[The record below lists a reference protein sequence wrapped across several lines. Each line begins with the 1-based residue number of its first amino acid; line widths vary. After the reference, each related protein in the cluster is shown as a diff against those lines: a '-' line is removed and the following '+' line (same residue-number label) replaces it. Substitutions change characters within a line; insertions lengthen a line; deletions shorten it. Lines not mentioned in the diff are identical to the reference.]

1 MLALTIAMAVLA
13 VAFAVVALGG
23 ATALRQRV
31 IAAADAAALAAADTA
46 LGAAPGSPCANADRV
61 AAAHG
66 ATLVRC
72 ELDGL
77 IATVETTA
85 SVAGIPVRARSR
97 AGPPPDGG
105 VSG

>member
-1 MLALTIAMAVLA
+1 MKNSYARSGVELQGAKPLDDVDEGPALVHGEQDK
-13 VAFAVVALGG
+13 FN
-23 ATALRQRV
+23 
-31 IAAADAAALAAADTA
+31 
-46 LGAAPGSPCANADRV
+46 ANIHPDRV